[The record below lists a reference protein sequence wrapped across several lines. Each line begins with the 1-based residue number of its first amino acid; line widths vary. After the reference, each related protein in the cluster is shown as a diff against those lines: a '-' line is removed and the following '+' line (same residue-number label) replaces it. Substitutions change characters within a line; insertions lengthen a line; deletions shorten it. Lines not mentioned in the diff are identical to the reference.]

1 MKIMSELNIGKKI
14 FILTML
20 IGSTGYLIQMSGCT
34 WPKRLGGNGRTIGN
48 AVEVPD
54 LSDGSS
60 KIKESSKDIGDI
72 SESVTKSADAIDNE
86 TETIRSSTDG
96 EIATIIKP
104 NLDAID
110 NETRDLR
117 GDSEALKS
125 IQEDLDETRNLLA
138 EEQDKIDLL
147 ESAANTSVSEV
158 EELKEQNQELRD
170 EAAREFKSKMAW
182 IGVVSV
188 FGIGA
193 SIILAFVTRSM
204 VATVIAVGFVIT
216 LGVSIAV
223 SLYMTQIGWI
233 TIAIAAA
240 SVVGI
245 LVYLGY
251 SILGNNKSVDE
262 LIQTNEVTKNYLTQE
277 AKDHIYGRGAEPGV
291 ADNVQSKSTKKIV
304 RQIRR
309 NGDNKRKFDL
319 SPAEQQLARFPET
332 PIMVATQVVPVNQGN
347 TRSQGNQNY
356 MYDGNIER
364 PSF

>member
-1 MKIMSELNIGKKI
+1 MKIPKFWKINKININRI
-14 FILTML
+14 VFIAIML
-20 IGSTGYLIQMSGCT
+20 IGSTGYLIQMSGCSWS
-34 WPKRLGGNGRTIGN
+34 WPKRDKSRTIGD
-48 AVEVPD
+48 AVEVPN
-54 LSDGSS
+54 LSAGKD
-60 KIKESSKDIGDI
+60 KIKDSAKDIEEV
-72 SESVTKSADAIDNE
+72 SEDVAESADAIDNE
-86 TETIRSSTDG
+86 TETIRSNTDG
-96 EIATIIKP
+96 EIATVIKP

-117 GDSEALKS
+117 VSSEALKS
-125 IQEDLDETRNLLA
+125 IQSDLDETRNLLS

-147 ESAANTSVSEV
+147 ESAAKTSVSEV
-158 EELKEQNQELRD
+158 EDLKQENQELRD

-233 TIAIAAA
+233 TIAIAAVA
-240 SVVGI
+240 VVGI

-251 SILGNNKSVDE
+251 SIIGNNKSVDE
-262 LIQTNEVTKNYLTQE
+262 LIQTNEVAKDYLTQE
-277 AKDHIYGRGAEPGV
+277 ARDHIYGRGAEPGI
-291 ADNVQSKSTKKIV
+291 ADQVQSGTTKKMI
-304 RQIRR
+304 RQVRR
-309 NGDNKRKFDL
+309 NGEKKRKFDL
-319 SPAEQQLARFPET
+319 APTERQVARFPNT
-332 PIMVATQVVPVNQGN
+332 PNGVRANNQD
-347 TRSQGNQNY
+347 Y
-356 MYDGNIER
+356 IYDASSER

>member
-1 MKIMSELNIGKKI
+1 MKIPKFWKKI
-14 FILTML
+14 NNISINRVVFIVIML
-20 IGSTGYLIQMSGCT
+20 FGSTGYLLQMSGCT
-34 WPKRLGGNGRTIGN
+34 WPKRLGGSGRTIGN

-54 LSDGSS
+54 LSKGSD
-60 KIKESSKDIGDI
+60 KIKESSKDIEDV
-72 SESVTKSADAIDNE
+72 SESVLKSADAIDRE
-86 TETIRSSTDG
+86 TENIRSNTDG

-110 NETRDLR
+110 NETRELR
-117 GDSEALKS
+117 SDSEVLKS

-158 EELKEQNQELRD
+158 EELKKQNQDLRD

-240 SVVGI
+240 SVVSI

-251 SILGNNKSVDE
+251 SILGNNKSFDE
-262 LIQTNEVTKNYLTQE
+262 LIQTNEVAKDYLTQE
-277 AKDHIYGRGAEPGV
+277 ARDHIYGRGAEPGI
-291 ADNVQSKSTKKIV
+291 ADQVQSSATKKMI

-309 NGDNKRKFDL
+309 NGDKKRKFDL
-319 SPAEQQLARFPET
+319 APSEKQMARFPAT
-332 PIMVATQVVPVNQGN
+332 PNGMRVNN
-347 TRSQGNQNY
+347 NQDY
-356 MYDGNIER
+356 IYDEISER